1 MKPDAETKQIFT
13 DAEEIRLMT
22 EGRGWQLVEAKL
34 KEKILDL
41 QMIGN
46 VTGATAEEKIRNMEA
61 RQIAV
66 EILFEWLKLDVYG
79 AIHQANANRVED
91 TTQQATYIDNQER

>member
-1 MKPDAETKQIFT
+1 MTDPETKKIFT

-22 EGRGWQLVEAKL
+22 EGRGWQIVESKL
-34 KEKILDL
+34 KDKILDL

-46 VTGATAEEKIRNMEA
+46 VTGSTTEEKIRNMEA

-66 EILFEWLKLDVYG
+66 SILFEWLKSDVYG
-79 AIHQANANRVED
+79 SIQQADANRTED
-91 TTQQATYIDNQER
+91 RPQQESYIENRER